1 MIYQKIVEKLNDILG
16 GDYDLSYANN
26 HDTNWASILPEA
38 EDKIKY
44 GVLRVDSG
52 TTTQVSNTTIRVE
65 QLRLMVAIPE
75 DREIFNEAVNK
86 LRSLLEDINDL
97 TISEDINSTPSDA
110 TDDLIALLYSGAYN
124 DAQASIVNGNRWWIA
139 EVTFLANFYN
149 GIYNSTNTSLTLLKS
164 GDTTTYEIS
173 GLLSVNY
180 SMNKV
185 MDSNVYVGLGKEQ
198 KNAVM
203 SITKQITFTTA
214 YMNKTYLDKILDN
227 EDSDTKYTI
236 TYNNG
241 KKTRTLSNMI
251 LANINESI
259 IIGDIVKGTFTF
271 IVGE

>member
-97 TISEDINSTPSDA
+97 TVSEDINNTPSDA

-164 GDTTTYEIS
+164 GDTTTYDVD

-185 MDSNVYVGLGKEQ
+185 MDSNVYAGLGKEQ
-198 KNAVM
+198 KNTVM
-203 SITKQITFTTA
+203 AITKQITFTTA

-227 EDSDTKYTI
+227 EESDTKYTI

-241 KKTRTLSNMI
+241 KTTRTLSNMI
-251 LANINESI
+251 LANVNESI
-259 IIGDIVKGTFTF
+259 IIGDVVKGTFTF

>member
-185 MDSNVYVGLGKEQ
+185 MDSNVYAGSGKEQ

-227 EDSDTKYTI
+227 EEEDTKYTI

>member
-97 TISEDINSTPSDA
+97 TISEDISNTPSDA

-185 MDSNVYVGLGKEQ
+185 MDSNVYAGSGKEQ

-227 EDSDTKYTI
+227 EDEDTKYTI